1 MTKHSKLLTASF
13 LRSFVILGTISLV
26 IHIGI
31 YLSFPFYYIQLEGEK
46 FNESAAVLS
55 RYLETKHLEELPD
68 LLESYSKSLR
78 ISVHLKEDILEKRL
92 PLVHDLEIKEGN
104 LTNYIVTIDKPITTL
119 DGQKVIIQFVQ
130 GVDVYQEATRILFL
144 YLPYTFLATLVSS
157 FIFSYFYTKRLLN
170 PLFYISEVTSK
181 MQDMDDHIRFD
192 EKRKDVVGE
201 VGKQINGVYEHLLS
215 MIHELENRNKQILK
229 LEHQKV
235 SFIRGASHELKTP
248 LAALRIILENMQYN
262 VGDYK
267 DHTKYI
273 VKSIDKID
281 QMSHL
286 LEEVLESSKFQEWT
300 ECNETLTV
308 KTILTDVLSRYQ
320 ELSFSK
326 SLVIDDQLTSA
337 TKVRMSLQALDKVL
351 TNLISNAIKYSDEAG
366 RVTIS
371 EQDGYLSI
379 KNTCAPLDQKELEH
393 LFDMFYHA
401 QIVTDKETGSGLG
414 LYIVKNILDSYRMTY
429 HFLPYEH
436 GMEFKISLFPDTV
449 VGD

>member
-1 MTKHSKLLTASF
+1 M
-13 LRSFVILGTISLV
+13 
-26 IHIGI
+26 
-31 YLSFPFYYIQLEGEK
+31 
-46 FNESAAVLS
+46 
-55 RYLETKHLEELPD
+55 
-68 LLESYSKSLR
+68 
-78 ISVHLKEDILEKRL
+78 
-92 PLVHDLEIKEGN
+92 
-104 LTNYIVTIDKPITTL
+104 TIDKPITTL

-401 QIVTDKETGSGLG
+401 QIVTDKETG
-414 LYIVKNILDSYRMTY
+414 
-429 HFLPYEH
+429 
-436 GMEFKISLFPDTV
+436 
-449 VGD
+449 